1 MSGILGSI
9 MNSLMGGAAG
19 AAGGAGAGAMGG
31 VLQQVLASQGGI
43 GGLVQK
49 FQQNGMGEHVQS
61 WVGNGT
67 NLPVSG
73 AQVGQ
78 MFSSQQ
84 VEGWAQSA
92 GLPVASFLPMLAQI
106 LPHAVD
112 QATPGGQA
120 PAPDDTSNPF
130 ADA

>member
-1 MSGILGSI
+1 MSGILGGI
-9 MNSLMGGAAG
+9 MNSLMGGASG

-78 MFSSQQ
+78 MFSPQQ

-92 GLPVASFLPMLAQI
+92 GLPVAQFLPMLAQI

-112 QATPGGQA
+112 QSTPAGQA

>member
-1 MSGILGSI
+1 MSGFLGTI

-31 VLQQVLASQGGI
+31 VLQQVLASQGGM

-49 FQQNGMGEHVQS
+49 FQQNGMGDHVQS
-61 WVGNGT
+61 WVGNGA
-67 NLPVSG
+67 NMPVSG
-73 AQVGQ
+73 DQVGQ
-78 MFSSQQ
+78 MFSPQQ
-84 VEGWAQSA
+84 IEGWAQSA
-92 GLPVASFLPMLAQI
+92 GLPVASFLPMLAQV

-112 QATPGGQA
+112 QATPGGQH

>member
-1 MSGILGSI
+1 MSGFLGTI

-31 VLQQVLASQGGI
+31 VLQQVLASQGGM

-61 WVGNGT
+61 WVGGGS

-73 AQVGQ
+73 EQVGQ
-78 MFSSQQ
+78 VFGSQQ
-84 VEGWAQSA
+84 VQSWAQSA
-92 GLPVASFLPMLAQI
+92 GIPVASFLPMLAQI

-120 PAPDDTSNPF
+120 PSPDDTSNPF